1 MTATAERPVAKKGRK
16 DGPAAAPMPIGLP
29 QVNLLP
35 PEVRAAR
42 SLSVV
47 KRWLGISLLILLV
60 VIGLGYAA
68 AVMSRSSA
76 DAELADADA
85 TTLSL
90 RAEEREYAEVPRVL
104 GALTTT
110 EQAVQSGM
118 ALEVTWKPFV
128 DAVATV
134 LPAGVSIDQF
144 TLNGPSPFVD
154 SSAPSDPLQTAGIGS
169 MSFELRSSTPLSTAD
184 VLDAI
189 GAVPGLDSPWV
200 SSVAVTEEEG
210 TIYYK
215 VSASAQLTEVALAQ
229 RFADTEG
236 E

>member
-16 DGPAAAPMPIGLP
+16 EAPAAAHAPIGLP

-47 KRWLGISLLILLV
+47 KRWLAISLLILLV

-68 AVMSRSSA
+68 SLMARSSA

-85 TTLSL
+85 ATLAL

-128 DAVATV
+128 DAVTAV
-134 LPAGVSIDQF
+134 LPAGVSVDQF
-144 TLNGPSPFVD
+144 TLTGPSPFVD
-154 SSAPSDPLQTAGIGS
+154 SAAPTDPLQAAGIGS
-169 MSFELRSSTPLSTAD
+169 LSFELRSATPVSTAD
-184 VLDAI
+184 VLEAI
-189 GAVPGLDSPWV
+189 GSVPGLDSPWA

-210 TIYYK
+210 TVYYK
-215 VSASAQLTEVALAQ
+215 VSASAQLTDLALAQ
-229 RFADTEG
+229 RFVETEG